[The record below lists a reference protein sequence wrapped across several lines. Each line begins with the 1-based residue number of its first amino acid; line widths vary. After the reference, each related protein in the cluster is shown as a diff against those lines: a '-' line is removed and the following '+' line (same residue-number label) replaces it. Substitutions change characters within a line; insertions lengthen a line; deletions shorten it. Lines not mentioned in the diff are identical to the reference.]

1 MSNDAAAESLLRLS
15 ARKLAHTLFGGV
27 ETEAWYAVVDRI
39 VDGENAEELVWAAID
54 DRGLFARDTVH
65 AELVG
70 WLEEDAAARQEDED
84 C

>member
-1 MSNDAAAESLLRLS
+1 MSNDATAESLLRLS
-15 ARKLAHTLFGGV
+15 ACKLAHTLFGGV

-39 VDGENAEELVWAAID
+39 VDGENAEELVWTLID
-54 DRGLFARDTVH
+54 DRGLIVRDIVH

-70 WLEEDAAARQEDED
+70 WLEEDAAARREDED